1 VNEISGDEL
10 LFFPLHACWFF
21 KITFTNMFLLLLL
34 LFLNWRN
41 SVSADVEACRN
52 SRVIHNNF
60 LPKQFEQIVVSSEI
74 VAKKH
79 PIKKLKLTIQQR

>member
-1 VNEISGDEL
+1 MSYYFSASRL
-10 LFFPLHACWFF
+10 LVFF
-21 KITFTNMFLLLLL
+21 KLRFQICLFVC

-41 SVSADVEACRN
+41 SISTDVEAGRN
-52 SRVIHNNF
+52 SRVIHNDI
-60 LPKQFEQIVVSSEI
+60 LPKQFEQIVVVSGEI